1 MKVFLAINTKTWGGG
16 EKWHFETACALKNK
30 GHNITM
36 LAYAGKDLFRK
47 SQAAGIRTIPVSV
60 SNLSFLNPFCLFRL
74 YLLFRREKPDVVL
87 LNSSSDIK
95 TSGVAARW
103 AGIRHVV
110 FRRGSAIPVRNTLL
124 NRLLYGHVITH
135 IIANSEE
142 TKRTILQHNKNLIP
156 ADKITVIYNGI
167 NLSQLDSQPATPLYQ
182 KNDEELVI
190 GNMGRMVI
198 QKGQQY
204 LIEMA
209 RVLKEKNIRFK
220 ILIAGA
226 GQLEDSL
233 KKMAI
238 ESDVADEIVFP
249 GFVENTKSFMESID
263 IFVLPSVWEG
273 FGYVLVEAMACQ
285 KPVVAFRISSN
296 PEIIADAT
304 TGFLIPPKDV
314 KEFSR
319 KLEELGSNPE
329 LRKQL
334 GTAGRKRAEALFD
347 HEKSQQQVESL
358 LMNLKNQ
365 RNTKSCS

>member
-16 EKWHFETACALKNK
+16 EKWHFEMACALKNK
-30 GHNITM
+30 GHDITL

-60 SNLSFLNPFCLFRL
+60 TNLSFLNPFCLFRL
-74 YLLFRREKPDVVL
+74 YFLFRRERPDVIL
-87 LNSSSDIK
+87 LNSSTDIK

-103 AGIRHVV
+103 AGVRHVI
-110 FRRGSAIPVRNTLL
+110 FRRGSAIPVRNTLF
-124 NRLLYGHVITH
+124 NRFLYRHVITH

-142 TKRTILQHNKNLIP
+142 TKRTILQHNKNLFP

-167 NLSQLDSQPATPLYQ
+167 NLWQLDNQPVTPLYQ
-182 KNDEELVI
+182 KKDEELII

-204 LIEMA
+204 LVEIA
-209 RVLKEKNIRFK
+209 KILREKGMRFK
-220 ILIAGA
+220 ILIAGT
-226 GQLEDSL
+226 GQLEDTL
-233 KKMAI
+233 KHMAI
-238 ESDVADEIVFP
+238 ESGVADEIVFL
-249 GFVENTKSFMESID
+249 GFIENTKAFMESID
-263 IFVLPSVWEG
+263 IFALPSVWEG
-273 FGYVLVEAMACQ
+273 FGYVLVEAMACR
-285 KPVVAFRISSN
+285 KPVVAFRVSSN
-296 PEIIADAT
+296 PEIIADAA
-304 TGFLIPPKDV
+304 TGFLVAPMDV

-334 GTAGRKRAEALFD
+334 GTAGRKMAEALFD

-358 LMNLKNQ
+358 LMSLINFGNKN
-365 RNTKSCS
+365 